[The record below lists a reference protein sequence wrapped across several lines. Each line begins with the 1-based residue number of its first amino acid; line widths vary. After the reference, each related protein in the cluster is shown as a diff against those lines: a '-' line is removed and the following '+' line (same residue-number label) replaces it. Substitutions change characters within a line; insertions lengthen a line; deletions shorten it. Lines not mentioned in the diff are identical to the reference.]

1 MAYNVIFTISGA
13 GSDTGPF
20 FDISGTTSG
29 GITTLIQSG
38 VAKSLLEAGY
48 EVTIPNN
55 NITGG
60 TIASTGT
67 CTTSQPW
74 TRPSIALE
82 VFAKDVNG
90 GSTLLIYNIN
100 GGQNFNFYNTGGNI
114 CADLGAITGLSAG
127 DTVTFSTAQ
136 SYVMNGA
143 ENTSTCPASSGSA
156 TTYTTVIGNT
166 SPDTVAIT
174 INSGIAP

>member
-1 MAYNVIFTISGA
+1 MAYNVIFTVSGA
-13 GSDTGPF
+13 GSDTGP

-29 GITTLIQSG
+29 GITTLIESG
-38 VAKSLLEAGY
+38 VAKATLEAGY
-48 EVTIPNN
+48 EVTIPNS

-60 TIASTGT
+60 TVASIGT

-74 TRPSIALE
+74 TKPTIALS

-90 GSTLLIYNIN
+90 GSIMLIYNIN
-100 GGQNFNFYNTGGNI
+100 GGGNFNFYNTNENI
-114 CADLGAITGLSAG
+114 CSDLGAITGLTEG

-143 ENTSTCPASSGSA
+143 DNTTTCPNSSGSA
-156 TTYTTVIGNT
+156 TTYTTTIGST

-174 INSGIAP
+174 INSGFAP